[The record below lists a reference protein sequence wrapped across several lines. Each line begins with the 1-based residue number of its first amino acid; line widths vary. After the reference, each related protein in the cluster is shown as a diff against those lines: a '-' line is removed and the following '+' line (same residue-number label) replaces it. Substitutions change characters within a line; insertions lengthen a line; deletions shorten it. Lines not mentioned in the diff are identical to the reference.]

1 MERKINNRIE
11 NIENAKAYSDLDI
24 WMSSEEKPGDKS
36 WYCGPSDIV
45 YKLDKQLG
53 LNFAD
58 EDSSNMTIIEI
69 NPDKK
74 YQSILGIGI
83 SMEESTVY
91 CLCRM
96 SEARRKEVL
105 TKLVHPQDGIGM
117 NLIRVCIGTP
127 DFTGRKFY
135 TYDDMLNSVPDMN
148 LEHFSIQK
156 DIEYGIIETL
166 KEALE
171 INPEIKFFASPWTP
185 PGWMKERNNEFSEDN
200 EYNLMGG
207 KLKNEYIETLAK
219 YYCRFIEAYKEQG
232 IPIYALTLQ
241 NEPLLEINYPSCFI
255 TSEQEK
261 KLAIALRKELTAHN
275 LNTKIW
281 IFDHNFSD
289 GIDYIGQTL
298 NSEEALKAVDGI
310 AFHDYSGEPSI
321 MQEVQELYPDK
332 DVMLTERSLWGT
344 YGADRI
350 AQYFRNSAISY
361 NMWVTMLDSNI
372 APHQW
377 CGTPGPTLLVQD
389 ALPSDI
395 SETGNIY
402 DNYWLSPEYYLMGQ
416 FTKFIKSGAT
426 RIESNYGSED
436 KITNVAFLNPDNNM
450 VIVVVNQTKS
460 EQAFK
465 ILYKDFQFSS
475 KVPGGT
481 VTTLI
486 LNNKSL

>member
-1 MERKINNRIE
+1 MERKTSNKIE
-11 NIENAKAYSDLDI
+11 NIENAKAYSNLDI

-58 EDSSNMTIIEI
+58 EDSSNMSIIEI

-91 CLCRM
+91 CLGRM
-96 SEARRKEVL
+96 SEVRRKEVL

-135 TYDDMLNSVPDMN
+135 TYDDMLNNVSDMN

-166 KEALE
+166 KEALK

-185 PGWMKERNNEFSEDN
+185 PGWMKERNNEFGEDN

-232 IPIYALTLQ
+232 IPIYAMTLQ

-261 KLAIALRKELTAHN
+261 KLAIALKKELTAHN

-289 GIDYIGQTL
+289 GIDYIGQAL
-298 NSEEALKAVDGI
+298 NSDDALKAVDGI

-321 MQEVQELYPDK
+321 MQEVQELFPDK

-350 AQYFRNSAISY
+350 AKYFRNSAISY

-389 ALPSDI
+389 ALPSGI
-395 SETGNIY
+395 SEAGNIY

-416 FTKFIKSGAT
+416 FTKFVKSGAT

-460 EQAFK
+460 EQSFK
-465 ILYKDFQFSS
+465 IIYKDFQFFS

-486 LNNKSL
+486 LNNEI